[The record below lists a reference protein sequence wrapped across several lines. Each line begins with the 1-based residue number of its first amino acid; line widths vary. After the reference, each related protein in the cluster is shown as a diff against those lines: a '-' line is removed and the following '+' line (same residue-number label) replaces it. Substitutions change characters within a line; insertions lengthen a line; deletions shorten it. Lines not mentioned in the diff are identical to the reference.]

1 MTSDSPSIPQQLA
14 AKLARTSSGPT
25 STKIAAVPAAVGDDL
40 PLEILLE
47 IFSRLPVKSLLR
59 FRSVS
64 KLWRSLIGETSLVG
78 PHFSRSLRNVLHHH
92 FLITAYSVKKLTLT
106 ILSGDTHSGG
116 GEPACLFCFSNC
128 LFQQASPGRIKG
140 VTWHPDQERFIR
152 RENFRYLINPSTRQI
167 LEIPLNTLTRDIN
180 LCLYALGFSRNRE
193 EFKVLSINNSDGYE
207 CHILTIRM
215 SGIGE
220 WKKVNSLMPFN
231 IKNEFCS
238 IGYQDCVC
246 IAGVM
251 HWVLWKVKKIASFN
265 LETESFST
273 MELPVEL
280 QASRG
285 SGRHFYLR
293 EIDGC
298 LAVVCL
304 GGVGDVLP
312 FASCRIDLWILK
324 EYESGN
330 WVGDIINLPVYYM
343 GAYLTGSIPYSGEI
357 VLATQRRSA
366 DSAIV
371 PLYDRI
377 TRSFREVEIPLPPSL
392 SSYDVNLG
400 DAMVY
405 TESLFSFRFL
415 WIERQS
421 GS

>member
-25 STKIAAVPAAVGDDL
+25 SSKIAAVPAALGDDL
-40 PLEILLE
+40 PVEILLD

-64 KLWRSLIGETSLVG
+64 KLWRCLIGETCLVG

-92 FLITAYSVKKLTLT
+92 FLITAYSVEKSKLT
-106 ILSGDTHSGG
+106 ILSGDTRSGG
-116 GEPACLFCFSNC
+116 GPPACLFCFSNC
-128 LFQQASPGRIKG
+128 RFQQTLFGRIKG
-140 VTWHPDQERFIR
+140 FAWHPHRDRFIR
-152 RENFRYLINPSTRQI
+152 REEFRYLFNPSTRQI
-167 LEIPLNTLTRDIN
+167 LEIPLNTLTWDIN

-193 EFKVLSINNSDGYE
+193 EFKVLSINISDGYE

-220 WKKVNSLMPFN
+220 WKKVNSLMPFD

-238 IGYQDCVC
+238 IRYQDCVC
-246 IAGVM
+246 VAGVM
-251 HWVLWKVKKIASFN
+251 HWILWKVKKIATFN

-280 QASRG
+280 QAFGANVRT
-285 SGRHFYLR
+285 FYLL

-298 LAVVCL
+298 LAVVCD
-304 GGVGDVLP
+304 GDIP
-312 FASCRIDLWILK
+312 EFGSCRIDLWILK

-330 WVGDIINLPVYYM
+330 WIGDIINLPVYYM

-377 TRSFREVEIPLPPSL
+377 TKSFREVEIPLPPSL
-392 SSYDVNLG
+392 SSYDVKLG

-415 WIERQS
+415 FIS
-421 GS
+421 LD